1 MTNWVEISA
10 ARLAANYRTFD
21 AAATEASVLAVIKAD
36 AYGHGAALCAPV
48 LAEAGVSWLGV
59 TDAAEGVVVRN
70 ALTSA
75 GITPDQQPRILIMSE
90 GLPEDAETIV
100 RHRLTPVVSSFPQL
114 QALGRYSPAPLSV
127 HLEIDT
133 GMSRQGIVQGSALG
147 SVLDFLAAHGDVLHL
162 EGVMTHFA
170 SAEIAG
176 SHQSAAQRGRFS
188 DALCQIAAA
197 GLCPG
202 YIHAGNS
209 SSVDNQ
215 TDSAPWLAWISRLA
229 QTHGARPMV
238 RAGLGLYGYALP
250 IEREQNYIGPA
261 ESRVRHLLLPV
272 LTWKARVTALREIP
286 PGTHVGYNGT
296 FVADR
301 PMQLALLPV
310 GYADGLRR
318 ELSSTNERAGGWVM
332 IGGRRAPIVGR
343 VSMNLTVVDV
353 TDLPPVAIGDEAI
366 VLGEGVIADDHAR
379 IARTIP
385 YEILCGLRAPRRMVP

>member
-1 MTNWVEISA
+1 VTNWVEISA

-21 AAATEASVLAVIKAD
+21 EAAAEASVLAVIKAD
-36 AYGHGAALCAPV
+36 AYGHGAALCAPI
-48 LAEAGVSWLGV
+48 LAQAGVSWLGV
-59 TDAAEGVVVRN
+59 TDAAEGILVRN

-75 GITPDQQPRILIMSE
+75 GIPFDHQPRILIMSE

-100 RHRLTPVVSSFPQL
+100 RHRLTPVVSSIPQL
-114 QALGRYSPAPLSV
+114 HALGRYSPAPLSV

-133 GMSRQGIVQGSALG
+133 GMSRQGVVQGSALG
-147 SVLDFLAAHGDVLHL
+147 TVLDFLATHRDALHL

-170 SAEIAG
+170 SAEVAC
-176 SHQSAAQRGRFS
+176 SHQSEAQCGRFG
-188 DALCQIAAA
+188 DALCQINA
-197 GLCPG
+197 GGFRPE

-215 TDSAPWLAWISRLA
+215 ADSAPWLAWISRLA

-238 RAGLGLYGYALP
+238 RTGLGLYGYALP
-250 IEREQNYIGPA
+250 IECEQDYTGPA
-261 ESRVRHLLLPV
+261 ESRIRRQLLPV
-272 LTWKARVTALREIP
+272 LTWKARVTGLREIA
-286 PGTHVGYNGT
+286 PGTQVGYNGT

-301 PMQLALLPV
+301 PMRLALLPV

-318 ELSSTNERAGGWVM
+318 ELSSTNERVGGWVM
-332 IGGRRAPIVGR
+332 ISGRQAPIVGR

-353 TDLPPVAIGDEAI
+353 TDLPPVAIGGEAV
-366 VLGEGVIADDHAR
+366 VLGEGVTADDHAR

-385 YEILCGLRAPRRMVP
+385 YEILCGLRATQRIGR